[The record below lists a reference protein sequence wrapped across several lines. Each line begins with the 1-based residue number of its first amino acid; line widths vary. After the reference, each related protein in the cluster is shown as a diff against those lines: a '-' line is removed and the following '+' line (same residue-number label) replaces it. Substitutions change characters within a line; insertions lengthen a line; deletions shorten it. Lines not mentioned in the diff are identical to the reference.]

1 MDKRLF
7 IYHLHSDYS
16 SCTTNIDSVT
26 KVSMYVERAKELGM
40 TALAFSEHGNIFNWY
55 EKKSKIE
62 AAGMKYIHA
71 VEAYL
76 TYSITDKARDNYH
89 CVLLAKNYEGFLEL
103 NELVSNSFNREDGHF
118 YYTPRITLD
127 ELYNTSNNI
136 VVCTACLGSLLSK
149 GTEQLK
155 EDFIKWLVKHKDR
168 CFLEIQHHNTQPQKE
183 YNQYLYNLHKQTGI
197 RLITGTDT
205 HSLNEK
211 LAEARVILQRAKNTY
226 FDEEEDWDLTFKSYD
241 QLIESYKIQDALPL
255 DIIKE
260 AISNTIVLEDM
271 CEYYPFEDS
280 IKYPKLWEDP
290 SKELR
295 DTVYHALEIHPYA
308 LENHTKEEMIER
320 IEEELAVFD
329 AIGMQDFILFQ
340 KLVRDWER
348 KNGVGVG
355 PGRGSVSASFVAY
368 LLGITDIDAIRFGL
382 KFFRFANKDRVSLGD
397 IDSDYYD
404 EERNKVRNFLLHY
417 DKVESCEVAA
427 FNTVALKGAIL
438 DVGRALEIPLQE
450 VREISKRVVE
460 IDKKDVAPEDL
471 RSDYPELFKYV
482 DLINGTIVS
491 MGTHPAGVLC
501 ATKDISK
508 EIGMCTVK
516 GNPNLVS
523 CLDKYAV
530 EALNFTK
537 IDALGLDSIG
547 LINKTC
553 QMVGLPKLT
562 PDIINIDDWEVWK
575 DIRDDATSI
584 FQYESD
590 FAQQTLK
597 AVFSD
602 KNIEKYKK
610 EVPNF
615 SYLKLFSFV
624 NALIRPCGS
633 SIINDVKN
641 GVIKK
646 TGIADID
653 ELLAPELGNCIMQE
667 TFMEFAMKFCG
678 FTQMEADT
686 LRKCIAYDTDIL
698 MSDGTTKKIQNIK
711 VGDRVQTFDNG
722 IFHGENVVNKFN
734 NGEKEVYKV
743 LTNNGFSVEA
753 TKDHKFLTQR
763 GWIELKDL
771 TLEDSLFI
779 YQYSMSDFV
788 TLKIK
793 DISFVG
799 VKQVY
804 DIEVENTHN
813 FLANNIVVHN
823 CIAKKK
829 ETQDQLDKLYQGF
842 KQISQPKYNLSDEK
856 TEEIIQP
863 ILKCVLDATRYAFS
877 ICHSDAYSFIG
888 YACGYLRHYYPLEYI
903 ASCFN
908 VWQDKEEKTI
918 MITDYCRRNNI
929 RIEEPKFGRSKAEY
943 YIDRNE
949 KKIYKGVKS
958 IKFLN
963 ESVGNELYK
972 ISKEKKYKTFVE
984 LLYDITNICNS
995 RQLEIL
1001 IRLDYFD
1008 MFGNSKE
1015 LLKIYKMFT
1024 EFNDGKASQIKKEKI
1039 EKSEILTSIVKRFS
1053 KETAKQYRELNTP
1066 MILKECESYI
1076 KCCNLPDLPLKNKI
1090 ADQKEYLGYI
1100 SIKTSK
1106 EEDRPKLIVLDKK
1119 VLIAKTGKNAGK
1131 PWCVSI
1137 KTHSIGSGK
1146 VSNFSIFYN
1155 VFAKEKFEVGDIIY
1169 CDKYSRNR
1177 EYFYIDKY
1185 HIII

>member
-1 MDKRLF
+1 MNKHLF

-76 TYSITDKARDNYH
+76 TYSITDKVRDNYH

-241 QLIESYKIQDALPL
+241 QLIESYKIQNALSL
-255 DIIKE
+255 DVVKE

-295 DTVYHALEIHPYA
+295 DTVYEALTLHPYA
-308 LENHTKEEMIER
+308 LENHTKEEMIKR

-404 EERNKVRNFLLHY
+404 EERDKVRNFLLHY
-417 DKVESCEVAA
+417 DKVESCEIAA
-427 FNTVALKGAIL
+427 FNTIALKGAIL

-460 IDKKDVAPEDL
+460 VDKKDIAPEDL
-471 RSDYPELFKYV
+471 REDYPKLFKYV

-501 ATKDISK
+501 ATRDISK

-530 EALNFTK
+530 EALNFLK
-537 IDALGLDSIG
+537 FDCLGLDSQG

-562 PDIINIDDWEVWK
+562 PDIIDIDDWEVWK
-575 DIRDDATSI
+575 DIRDDSTSI

-646 TGIADID
+646 TGIVDID

-667 TFMEFAMKFCG
+667 TFMEFSMKFCG
-678 FTQMEADT
+678 YTQNEADL
-686 LRKCIAYDTDIL
+686 LRKKI
-698 MSDGTTKKIQNIK
+698 GKKLN
-711 VGDRVQTFDNG
+711 T
-722 IFHGENVVNKFN
+722 
-734 NGEKEVYKV
+734 
-743 LTNNGFSVEA
+743 A
-753 TKDHKFLTQR
+753 TE
-763 GWIELKDL
+763 I
-771 TLEDSLFI
+771 
-779 YQYSMSDFV
+779 
-788 TLKIK
+788 
-793 DISFVG
+793 
-799 VKQVY
+799 
-804 DIEVENTHN
+804 
-813 FLANNIVVHN
+813 
-823 CIAKKK
+823 
-829 ETQDQLDKLYQGF
+829 DKLYQGF
-842 KQISQPKYNLSDEK
+842 KTYSQPKYNLSDEK

-863 ILKCVLDATRYAFS
+863 ILKCVLDATRYSFS
-877 ICHSDAYSFIG
+877 ICHADAYSFIG

-918 MITDYCRRNNI
+918 MMTDYCRRNNI

-972 ISKEKKYKTFVE
+972 ISKEKEYKTFVE
-984 LLYDITNICNS
+984 LIYDITNICNS

-1155 VFAKEKFEVGDIIY
+1155 IFAKEKFEVGDIIY